1 MPADF
6 FAIHS
11 GIGPRAGQP
20 PLVFRPIPPLC
31 FRTHVPNADDTSTEQ
46 ALAARAGARCR
57 GNGTRVRDA
66 GRGNAGSQGHDG
78 SAYPAGSGPSRAAS
92 RPHRRA
98 PAPPT
103 AHSSATQAQERHGP
117 PPRAGLPHAG
127 PSPGEQAG
135 LIRPKAPGLGGR
147 ERPTAWRPP
156 RGAGLHRLSGRPLAG
171 RPESLGRDQPR
182 GAARAA
188 GEDSVVKAARND
200 NEPPRGGSSDQETG
214 GDLLSQALASQVPS
228 ALWGLTALFGMGRGV
243 SPTR

>member
-103 AHSSATQAQERHGP
+103 AHSSANHAQERHRRP
-117 PPRAGLPHAG
+117 SRAGLPHAG

-147 ERPTAWRPP
+147 ERPTAWRSP
-156 RGAGLHRLSGRPLAG
+156 RSAGPHRLSGRPSPGGPSASRGPCRPGGPSASRGTMPPG
-171 RPESLGRDQPR
+171 RPERVER
-182 GAARAA
+182 ARAA
-188 GEDSVVKAARND
+188 RRHGPGRVRSR
-200 NEPPRGGSSDQETG
+200 PLP
-214 GDLLSQALASQVPS
+214 
-228 ALWGLTALFGMGRGV
+228 WTA
-243 SPTR
+243 